1 MSQDGSPFRDINM
14 ANLKLLMLAMG
25 KGDYLCVMCAAVQG
39 IKAQDTYILT

>member
-1 MSQDGSPFRDINM
+1 M

-39 IKAQDTYILT
+39 IRAKILIF